1 MSNIPIGGKIPD
13 VDHMFEDDV
22 RWTKGRAV
30 STLHHTG
37 ECGGSSPS
45 SPAELQ
51 RQGSVS
57 HQRLCTGKCLCKEK
71 KLRSASEL
79 CRTKHDY
86 GRRDY
91 FLLPGGLEMDF
102 RGLTPCLMQ
111 SSRPVCC
118 PLTTKEPMQR
128 CESKF
133 VRSFTQAKGRS
144 PWAPSASTLCPG
156 PKMAAL
162 VLS

>member
-1 MSNIPIGGKIPD
+1 MWITCLKMTCGG
-13 VDHMFEDDV
+13 
-22 RWTKGRAV
+22 RRAV
-30 STLHHTG
+30 R
-37 ECGGSSPS
+37 SPPCITRVS
-45 SPAELQ
+45 VVAPHLRAPLSCK

-57 HQRLCTGKCLCKEK
+57 HRRLCTGKCLCKEK

-91 FLLPGGLEMDF
+91 FLLTGGLETDF

-133 VRSFTQAKGRS
+133 GRSFTQAKGRS